1 MTNKTFITQLKFHY
15 STTWWSITQNKLIE
29 LRATQK
35 NFPPPPKKR
44 NHYQK
49 INFSYSL
56 NASSAQPQQATKLG
70 GWQKTTPTTD
80 KAMNR
85 IKHAMNRRTYLK
97 SRKLE
102 TWAQLNEP
110 SKESKNDGEEE
121 EDGDSD
127 DGVWVLR
134 ANMHERAIESY
145 EFVETLYEI
154 GEKKCVKK
162 ERMGNWFDWRRKKWR
177 IDVRQREP
185 FYCNL

>member
-1 MTNKTFITQLKFHY
+1 
-15 STTWWSITQNKLIE
+15 
-29 LRATQK
+29 
-35 NFPPPPKKR
+35 
-44 NHYQK
+44 
-49 INFSYSL
+49 
-56 NASSAQPQQATKLG
+56 
-70 GWQKTTPTTD
+70 
-80 KAMNR
+80 MNR

-97 SRKLE
+97 SRKPE

>member
-1 MTNKTFITQLKFHY
+1 
-15 STTWWSITQNKLIE
+15 
-29 LRATQK
+29 
-35 NFPPPPKKR
+35 
-44 NHYQK
+44 
-49 INFSYSL
+49 
-56 NASSAQPQQATKLG
+56 
-70 GWQKTTPTTD
+70 
-80 KAMNR
+80 MNR

-154 GEKKCVKK
+154 GEKNVWRKK
-162 ERMGNWFDWRRKKWR
+162 EWEIGLIEEEKNEGLMFVKGNPFIVTCNKLQVGKLIPVQWMVHYRMQCICLFFSPPIKTRNQKLDGGFLFCLLYVFAFSLFYEDNDFFFMKK
-177 IDVRQREP
+177 
-185 FYCNL
+185 LLS